1 MNNTCC
7 LAGGV
12 EAFCNIEAFD
22 SAQPDTCFEFQR
34 INIYLNINPLG
45 VISKKVNLTHRS
57 IDFKCL

>member
-45 VISKKVNLTHRS
+45 VI
-57 IDFKCL
+57 